1 MSITKLEAVRRRSER
16 STARADADRKAYHDQ
31 IRVEYEGTE
40 KSLQTLA
47 DETGLSR
54 PRIHQIVNHK

>member
-16 STARADADRKAYHDQ
+16 STARADTDRRAYHDQ
-31 IRVEYEGTE
+31 IRVEYAGGE
-40 KSLQTLA
+40 KSLQKLA
-47 DETGLSR
+47 SETGLSR